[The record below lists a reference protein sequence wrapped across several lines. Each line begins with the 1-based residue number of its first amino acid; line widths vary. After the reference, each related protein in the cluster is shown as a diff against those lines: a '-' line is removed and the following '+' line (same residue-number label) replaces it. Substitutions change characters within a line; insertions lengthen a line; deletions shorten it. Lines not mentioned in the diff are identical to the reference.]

1 MTGPSVDAADVLGHK
16 PEVETVEMPLP
27 EVPTTLRVAPIGI
40 NIYEFP
46 VQ

>member
-1 MTGPSVDAADVLGHK
+1 
-16 PEVETVEMPLP
+16 VETVETTLP
-27 EVPTTLRVAPIGI
+27 EALTTLRVAPISI